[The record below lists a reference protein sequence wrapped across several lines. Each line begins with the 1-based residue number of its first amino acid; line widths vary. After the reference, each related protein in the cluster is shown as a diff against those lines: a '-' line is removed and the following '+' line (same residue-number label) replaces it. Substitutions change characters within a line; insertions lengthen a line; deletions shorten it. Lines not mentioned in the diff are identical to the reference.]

1 MKLTSLSPLAL
12 GLAAGCASSP
22 AAKEP
27 APAPAA
33 KAAPALVAS
42 GRPELRYYEISD
54 A

>member
-1 MKLTSLSPLAL
+1 MKLHPLSTLAL
-12 GLAAGCASSP
+12 GLAAGCASAP
-22 AAKEP
+22 AAD

-33 KAAPALVAS
+33 KAAPVVAS

>member
-12 GLAAGCASSP
+12 GLVAACANAP

-27 APAPAA
+27 APSAKPAPA
-33 KAAPALVAS
+33 PIAS

>member
-1 MKLTSLSPLAL
+1 MNLARLSPVTL
-12 GLAAGCASSP
+12 GLVVGCAATP
-22 AAKEP
+22 AAP

-33 KAAPALVAS
+33 KAAPVVAS